1 MASTPLHDKL
11 KAPFRDDARTDSN
24 GILRCLDRTAVTG
37 DNQRY
42 MSMYD
47 WIARWY
53 DFGERWIGKLKYG
66 DGIPNMRRQLMQE
79 LPWRNGC
86 SALYVSIGTG
96 ADLRYLPASIDAATL
111 DLVGLDIS
119 LGMLRRCR
127 RVWRRKLDLSLV
139 HASAEDL
146 PFADHSFDI
155 VFHVG
160 GINFFN
166 DKKRA
171 LQEMARVARP
181 GTRIMIADETADFVD
196 EQYKKSLFTRSYF
209 DDTQFDLK
217 EIIAAIP
224 AGMQDVNTQL
234 IWNNRFYCITFH
246 TPDVC

>member
-1 MASTPLHDKL
+1 MNKPDLHDKL
-11 KAPFRDDARTDSN
+11 KASFRDEARTDSN

-47 WIARWY
+47 WMARWY

-96 ADLRYLPASIDAATL
+96 ADLHYLPASIDPATL

-139 HASAEDL
+139 HPSAEDL
-146 PFADHSFDI
+146 PCADHSFDS
-155 VFHVG
+155 
-160 GINFFN
+160 
-166 DKKRA
+166 
-171 LQEMARVARP
+171 Q
-181 GTRIMIADETADFVD
+181 
-196 EQYKKSLFTRSYF
+196 S
-209 DDTQFDLK
+209 
-217 EIIAAIP
+217 
-224 AGMQDVNTQL
+224 
-234 IWNNRFYCITFH
+234 
-246 TPDVC
+246 